1 MEKKPGKRAP
11 KAKNVPQKFQ
21 EMFEKGSRKNSP
33 KPSTSKEQVIPSQ
46 EHLSEMTIA
55 DSVTNSY
62 LFAKNR
68 SHLNLIANPLDS
80 NSSFLYHYCDDN
92 NSDVHMN
99 DNPEEQALGK
109 LIKNY
114 LEDNN
119 EENALSNPPAHV
131 FRPSASNWIE
141 ENPKHLSLQPIQ
153 KHISSSDSS
162 LPLNTRILSP
172 LQPVRSENETLPK
185 LMSSLK
191 PEIYNSDP
199 FGNDSA
205 EKEHVRQSIK
215 IASQKYESALKTL
228 ENVIRKLSE
237 PWPGRK
243 KKLNENNVI

>member
-1 MEKKPGKRAP
+1 MEKKPGKRAQ
-11 KAKNVPQKFQ
+11 KAKKVPKKFQ

-46 EHLSEMTIA
+46 EITIA

-68 SHLNLIANPLDS
+68 PPLNLIATPLDS

-99 DNPEEQALGK
+99 DNPEQQALGK

-114 LEDNN
+114 LEDDN
-119 EENALSNPPAHV
+119 EEDALSNPPAHL
-131 FRPSASNWIE
+131 FRPSPSNRIE
-141 ENPKHLSLQPIQ
+141 ENRNHLSLQPIQ
-153 KHISSSDSS
+153 KHLSSSVSS

-172 LQPVRSENETLPK
+172 LQPVRTENETLPK

-191 PEIYNSDP
+191 PEIYNFDP

-205 EKEHVRQSIK
+205 EKEQVRQSIK

-228 ENVIRKLSE
+228 ENVISRLSE

-243 KKLNENNVI
+243 KKIK

>member
-1 MEKKPGKRAP
+1 MEKKPGKRAQ
-11 KAKNVPQKFQ
+11 KAKKVPQKFQ

-46 EHLSEMTIA
+46 EHLSEITIT

-68 SHLNLIANPLDS
+68 PPLNLIATPLDS

-99 DNPEEQALGK
+99 DNPEQQALGK

-114 LEDNN
+114 LEDDN
-119 EENALSNPPAHV
+119 EEDALSNPPAHL
-131 FRPSASNWIE
+131 FRPSPSNRIE
-141 ENPKHLSLQPIQ
+141 ENRNHLSLQPIQ
-153 KHISSSDSS
+153 KHLSSSVSS

-172 LQPVRSENETLPK
+172 LQPVRTENETLPK

-191 PEIYNSDP
+191 PEIYNFDP

-205 EKEHVRQSIK
+205 EKEQVRQSIK
-215 IASQKYESALKTL
+215 IASQKYESALKAL
-228 ENVIRKLSE
+228 ENVISRLSE

-243 KKLNENNVI
+243 KKIK